1 MSHFAKKTNLC
12 CCACQQGFT
21 LLEMVLVLL
30 IMGMVASLSV
40 AFIDNEDNQLRYQE
54 SMSKL
59 TVLHD
64 SVIAERRYQDQVL
77 LSGFVIDNGV
87 LPPGIPNLIN
97 TPPAGWIPYSSI
109 QPQYK
114 ILSSHSSYSGVT
126 SVLLNKGYRIGA
138 LRSGIDSLNN
148 FKDGWGDDFVLSAAS
163 NDLTLQ
169 YSGTGKGDQF
179 NADVNKDVNE
189 GDWSIALSEINSITI
204 ENQTGAAIADMN
216 HNINGY
222 FVAISIF
229 KNLATA
235 TPNDQW
241 HTFHATLG
249 ATLGAVAISDGDSH
263 VFSLT
268 WFKEDGSTDAN
279 SERVPAGE
287 HAIFIVKKDS
297 HTTVKAK
304 AILKVMPRFTQPTIK
319 LVIK

>member
-1 MSHFAKKTNLC
+1 MSHFAKKRNLC

-114 ILSSHSSYSGVT
+114 IRSSDSYT
-126 SVLLNKGYRIGA
+126 SLAEISLNKGYRIGS

-216 HNINGY
+216 NSY
-222 FVAISIF
+222 LVAISIF

-241 HTFHATLG
+241 HTFHANLD
-249 ATLGAVAISDGDSH
+249 AVSISDDDSH
-263 VFSLT
+263 VFSLS
-268 WFKEDGSTDAN
+268 WLKEDETDAN

-287 HAIFIVKKDS
+287 HAIFIVEKIP
-297 HTTVKAK
+297 HGAVKAK
-304 AILKVMPRFTQPTIK
+304 AILKFMPRFTQPTIK
-319 LVIK
+319 LVIE